1 MIRTARAV
9 ALVVI
14 LAACGGGDS
23 KSSIAAS
30 TPEGPRAADDL
41 AITSHDGGMVLAIR
55 HDTIRM
61 RLSDSA
67 RATAKTEMAKAT
79 ADTSGG
85 SIGNWIK
92 AKVVSTVEKGMQM
105 EMSVPVTGVKLLVRE
120 DSSIRFEMKDGK
132 SVVGFSSKSK
142 SKGTVGSFK
151 PDDAEKFV
159 AFVKPKLAP

>member
-1 MIRTARAV
+1 MTRTARAF
-9 ALVVI
+9 ALVVV
-14 LAACGGGDS
+14 LAACGGGDA
-23 KSSIAAS
+23 KGSIAVS

-41 AITSHDGGMVLAIR
+41 AITTHDGGMILGVR

-67 RATAKTEMAKAT
+67 RATAKKEMAKAT

-92 AKVVSTVEKGMQM
+92 AKVVSTVEKGMQL
-105 EMSVPVTGVKLLVRE
+105 EMSVPVTSIRSLARE

-142 SKGTVGSFK
+142 SKGTVGTFA
-151 PDDAEKFV
+151 PADADKFI
-159 AFVKPKLAP
+159 AFVHPKLAP